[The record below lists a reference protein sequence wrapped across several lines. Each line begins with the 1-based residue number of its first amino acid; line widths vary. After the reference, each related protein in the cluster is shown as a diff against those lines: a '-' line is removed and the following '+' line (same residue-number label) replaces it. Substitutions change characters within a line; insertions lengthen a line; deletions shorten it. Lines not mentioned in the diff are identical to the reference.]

1 MKIRNSAMG
10 QVAGVLAGVLMAN
23 AAMAADGPQYTYV
36 EAGYSWIDFDDFN
49 ADGDAFN
56 IGGSLAVTDMF
67 HLFAG
72 YQDGEVEVGSFD
84 IDVSTMQLGGGMN
97 IELSPTVD
105 LVATAAWVR
114 ADLDANAFG
123 SGDDDG
129 YALGVGVRAMV
140 TPQFELNGG
149 VSYVDVSDDDTALS
163 VGAVYSFNEMFAL
176 TAGAS
181 FGDNVTSYGI
191 GGRIYFQ

>member
-1 MKIRNSAMG
+1 MMNKKMTATKIAG
-10 QVAGVLAGVLMAN
+10 VVAGVMLAN
-23 AAMAADGPQYTYV
+23 AALAADGPQYTYV
-36 EAGYSWIDFDDFN
+36 EGGYSWVDYDDLN

-56 IGGSLAVTDMF
+56 IGGSIAATDMI

-84 IDVSTMQLGGGMN
+84 IDVSTMQLGAGLN
-97 IELSPTVD
+97 VELSPTTD

-123 SGDDDG
+123 SDDEDG
-129 YALGVGVRAMV
+129 YALGVGVRAMI

-149 VSYVDVSDDDTALS
+149 VSYVDISDDDTSLNI
-163 VGAVYSFNEMFAL
+163 GAVYSFNETFAL
-176 TAGAS
+176 TGGAS

-191 GGRIYFQ
+191 GVRAYFQ

>member
-1 MKIRNSAMG
+1 MKIRNSAVG
-10 QVAGVLAGVLMAN
+10 KAAGILAGVLMAN

-36 EAGYSWIDFDDFN
+36 EAGYSWIDYDDVN
-49 ADGDAFN
+49 ADGDALN

-72 YQDGEVEVGSFD
+72 YQDGEIEIGNFD
-84 IDVSTMQLGGGMN
+84 VDVSTMQLGGGMN

-105 LVATAAWVR
+105 LVATAAWAR

-123 SGDDDG
+123 SDNEDG

-140 TPQFELNGG
+140 MPQLELNGG
-149 VSYVDVSDDDTALS
+149 VSYVDISDDDTALT

>member
-1 MKIRNSAMG
+1 MKIRNSAVG
-10 QVAGVLAGVLMAN
+10 KAAGILAGVLMAN

-36 EAGYSWIDFDDFN
+36 EAGYSWIDYDDVN
-49 ADGDAFN
+49 ADGDALN

-72 YQDGEVEVGSFD
+72 YQDGEIEIGNFD
-84 IDVSTMQLGGGMN
+84 VDISTMQLGGGMN

-105 LVATAAWVR
+105 LVATAAWAR

-123 SGDDDG
+123 SDNEDG

-140 TPQFELNGG
+140 MPQLELNGG
-149 VSYVDVSDDDTALS
+149 VSYVDIVDDDTALS

>member
-1 MKIRNSAMG
+1 MKIKTLAVG
-10 QVAGVLAGVLMAN
+10 KATGVLAGVLMAH
-23 AAMAADGPQYTYV
+23 AAIAADGPQYTYV
-36 EAGYSWIDFDDFN
+36 EGGYGWIDYDDVN

-72 YQDGEVEVGSFD
+72 YQDGEIEVSNFD

-114 ADLDANAFG
+114 AELDASGFG
-123 SGDDDG
+123 SDNEDG

-149 VSYVDVSDDDTALS
+149 VSYVDVSDDDTALN
-163 VGAVYSFNEMFAL
+163 VGAVYSFNETFAL